1 MTRCFVVVMLF
12 LGSVSAQA
20 QGQTASDSR
29 DACSP
34 QPECKLKYLLLSPG
48 PPGPAG
54 GRGIFTRSP
63 FDPPTPNAP
72 LSSGRVDISNTRP
85 GQ

>member
-1 MTRCFVVVMLF
+1 MTRCFVVVVLL
-12 LGSVSAQA
+12 LGSV
-20 QGQTASDSR
+20 TARAEDQPARDSR
-29 DACSP
+29 GTCFP
-34 QPECKLKYLLLSPG
+34 QPECRIPLLRL

-54 GRGIFTRSP
+54 PAGGPGIFTRSP
-63 FDPPTPNAP
+63 FDPPTPSVP